1 MKEVFLG
8 TNNSFI
14 GAWYLEDSTI
24 CDDLIKFFEESE
36 QFQEPG
42 RVVYESG
49 SQVNKSVKNSID
61 IGLAPGFEVADRY
74 VVELQKVLDA
84 YKSKYPESDYVPS
97 YGIEEINLQKY
108 PLGGGYLDFH
118 FERNCN
124 ENSKRH
130 LVFMTYL
137 NDITDEGGTEFKYQD
152 LVVTPKKGLTLIW
165 PVDWTHTHRGIPSQ
179 SQVKYIATGWYK
191 FL

>member
-14 GAWYLEDSTI
+14 GAWYLEDTTI

-49 SQVNKSVKNSID
+49 AEVNKSVKNSID
-61 IGLAPGFEVADRY
+61 IGLSPGFKVSDRY

-84 YKSKYPESDYVPS
+84 YTSKYPESDTVPY
-97 YGIEEINLQKY
+97 YGIEKINLQKY

-137 NDITDEGGTEFKYQD
+137 NDITDEGGTEFKYQE

-179 SQVKYIATGWYK
+179 SQVKYIATGWFK